1 MANCLVAQSG
11 GPTAVINASLAG
23 VIRANQLNPVYDRVY
38 GGLHGIEGVLDD
50 KLYDLTDLPGHEIEI
65 LKQSPSSA
73 LGTCRYKL
81 KRGNDTDFKRLVEIM
96 DKHDIEVMFY
106 IGGNDS
112 MDTVDALSEW
122 AQAHNMPQRFV
133 GIPKTVDNDL
143 VPVDHCPGFPS
154 AAKIANQIVH
164 ATYLDYAAY
173 TRPEVFIVETMGRDA
188 GWLAA
193 SCCVTGDVD
202 LVVLP
207 EVDFDKEAFL
217 AEVKKKFDEKG
228 ECYIVV
234 SEGAHYADGTY
245 LSAGDTAND
254 GFAHAVLGGAGL
266 QLKQMIID
274 SGIVP
279 RGVVQDLSRAARS
292 SNFAQS
298 LTDVTEA
305 YELGMS
311 AHMRSANPA
320 FTAQVVG
327 IERETDEAGNYCARY
342 FAKPACEFANFV
354 KHFPTEWILP
364 NYQGITQEAIDYFK
378 EEAIHYAWELLTTSQ
393 DEGGYGF
400 DPEKLC
406 VVSPDVGRA
415 KAAKKFQTMLGSDIA
430 IMHKDRPRHNQAE
443 ITALIGDV
451 TGKICILND
460 DMIDT
465 AGSLVAAAETLK
477 AKGAAQV
484 FACATHGIFSGP
496 AYERIANSCIEEVV
510 VTNVIPVPLE
520 RQTGKIKVL
529 SVAPLFAKTIRN
541 VYENGSVA
549 SLFE

>member
-11 GPTAVINASLAG
+11 GPTAAINATLAG
-23 VIRANQLNPVYDRVY
+23 VVRANQLNPLYEHVY
-38 GGLHGIEGVLDD
+38 GGLNGIEGILQDR
-50 KLYDLTDLPGHEIEI
+50 LYDLTNLSAAENRLLRQTPG
-65 LKQSPSSA
+65 SA
-73 LGTCRYKL
+73 LGSCRYKL
-81 KRGNDTDFKRLVEIM
+81 KRGNDADYLRLVEVM
-96 DKHDIEVMFY
+96 DKHDIEILFY

-122 AQAHNMPQRFV
+122 ARENNIDKRFV
-133 GIPKTVDNDL
+133 GIPKTIDNDL
-143 VPVDHCPGFPS
+143 MVTDHCPGFGS
-154 AAKIANQIVH
+154 GAKFAIQVAR
-164 ATYLDYAAY
+164 ATSIDLNVY
-173 TRPEVFIVETMGRDA
+173 TREEVYILETMGRDA

-378 EEAIHYAWELLTTSQ
+378 PLMAGE
-393 DEGGYGF
+393 
-400 DPEKLC
+400 PKL
-406 VVSPDVGRA
+406 
-415 KAAKKFQTMLGSDIA
+415 
-430 IMHKDRPRHNQAE
+430 IMD
-443 ITALIGDV
+443 
-451 TGKICILND
+451 
-460 DMIDT
+460 
-465 AGSLVAAAETLK
+465 
-477 AKGAAQV
+477 GAV
-484 FACATHGIFSGP
+484 PATI
-496 AYERIANSCIEEVV
+496 
-510 VTNVIPVPLE
+510 VPFNK
-520 RQTGKIKVL
+520 R
-529 SVAPLFAKTIRN
+529 
-541 VYENGSVA
+541 
-549 SLFE
+549 

>member
-1 MANCLVAQSG
+1 MGNCLVAQSG

-38 GGLHGIEGVLDD
+38 GGLHGIEGVLEG
-50 KLYDLTDLPGHEIEI
+50 KLYDLTDLSGHEIDL
-65 LKQSPSSA
+65 LKQTPSSA

-81 KRGNDTDFKRLVEIM
+81 KRGNDTDFERLVKVM
-96 DKHDIEVMFY
+96 DEHDIEVMFY

-122 AQAHNMPQRFV
+122 AQVHGMPQRFV

-154 AAKIANQIVH
+154 AAKIACQITH

-173 TRPEVFIVETMGRDA
+173 TRPEVFVLETMGRDA

-193 SCCVTGDVD
+193 SCCVSGDVD
-202 LVVLP
+202 LLVLP

-245 LSAGDTAND
+245 ISAGESAND
-254 GFAHAVLGGAGL
+254 GFAHAVLGGAGAT
-266 QLKQMIID
+266 LKQMIVD

-298 LTDVTEA
+298 LVDVTEA

-311 AHMRSANPA
+311 AHMRSADGK

-327 IERETDEAGNYCARY
+327 IRRGTDEEGGYNAEFFAG
-342 FAKPACEFANFV
+342 PASEFANAV

-364 NYQGITQEAIDYFK
+364 DYQGITQEAVDYFK
-378 EEAIHYAWELLTTSQ
+378 PLM
-393 DEGGYGF
+393 EGE
-400 DPEKLC
+400 PKL
-406 VVSPDVGRA
+406 VMD
-415 KAAKKFQTMLGSDIA
+415 
-430 IMHKDRPRHNQAE
+430 
-443 ITALIGDV
+443 
-451 TGKICILND
+451 
-460 DMIDT
+460 
-465 AGSLVAAAETLK
+465 
-477 AKGAAQV
+477 
-484 FACATHGIFSGP
+484 GP
-496 AYERIANSCIEEVV
+496 APATI
-510 VTNVIPVPLE
+510 VPFNK
-520 RQTGKIKVL
+520 R
-529 SVAPLFAKTIRN
+529 
-541 VYENGSVA
+541 
-549 SLFE
+549 

>member
-1 MANCLVAQSG
+1 MGNCLVAQSG

-23 VIRANQLNPVYDRVY
+23 VIRANQLNPVYDHVY
-38 GGLHGIEGVLDD
+38 GGLHGIEGVLEG
-50 KLYDLTDLPGHEIEI
+50 KLYDLTDLSGHEINL

-81 KRGNDTDFKRLVEIM
+81 KRGNDTDFERLVKVM
-96 DKHDIEVMFY
+96 DEHDIEVMFY

-154 AAKIANQIVH
+154 AAKIACQITH

-173 TRPEVFIVETMGRDA
+173 TRPEVFVLETMGRDA

-193 SCCVTGDVD
+193 SCCVSGDVD
-202 LVVLP
+202 LLVLP

-245 LSAGDTAND
+245 ISAGESAND
-254 GFAHAVLGGAGL
+254 GFAHAVLGGAGAT
-266 QLKQMIID
+266 LKQMIID
-274 SGIVP
+274 AGIVP

-298 LTDVTEA
+298 LVDVTEA

-311 AHMRSANPA
+311 AHMRSADGK

-327 IERETDEAGNYCARY
+327 IHRGTDENGNYNADF
-342 FAKPACEFANFV
+342 FAGPASEFANAV
-354 KHFPTEWILP
+354 KHFPAEWILP

-378 EEAIHYAWELLTTSQ
+378 PLMTGE
-393 DEGGYGF
+393 
-400 DPEKLC
+400 PKL
-406 VVSPDVGRA
+406 
-415 KAAKKFQTMLGSDIA
+415 
-430 IMHKDRPRHNQAE
+430 IMDG
-443 ITALIGDV
+443 ALP
-451 TGKICILND
+451 
-460 DMIDT
+460 
-465 AGSLVAAAETLK
+465 
-477 AKGAAQV
+477 
-484 FACATHGIFSGP
+484 ATI
-496 AYERIANSCIEEVV
+496 
-510 VTNVIPVPLE
+510 VPFNK
-520 RQTGKIKVL
+520 R
-529 SVAPLFAKTIRN
+529 
-541 VYENGSVA
+541 
-549 SLFE
+549 

>member
-50 KLYDLTDLPGHEIEI
+50 KLYDLTDLPGSEIEI

-122 AQAHNMPQRFV
+122 AQEHGMPQRFV

-254 GFAHAVLGGAGL
+254 SAR
-266 QLKQMIID
+266 QLT
-274 SGIVP
+274 
-279 RGVVQDLSRAARS
+279 
-292 SNFAQS
+292 N
-298 LTDVTEA
+298 
-305 YELGMS
+305 
-311 AHMRSANPA
+311 
-320 FTAQVVG
+320 
-327 IERETDEAGNYCARY
+327 
-342 FAKPACEFANFV
+342 
-354 KHFPTEWILP
+354 
-364 NYQGITQEAIDYFK
+364 
-378 EEAIHYAWELLTTSQ
+378 
-393 DEGGYGF
+393 
-400 DPEKLC
+400 
-406 VVSPDVGRA
+406 
-415 KAAKKFQTMLGSDIA
+415 IA
-430 IMHKDRPRHNQAE
+430 IFGCDCDRTDIYNYAFGYCINRPRPRCFVSVNIQ
-443 ITALIGDV
+443 I
-451 TGKICILND
+451 
-460 DMIDT
+460 
-465 AGSLVAAAETLK
+465 
-477 AKGAAQV
+477 GAACRQCKRYNQYYK
-484 FACATHGIFSGP
+484 FFHCMF
-496 AYERIANSCIEEVV
+496 
-510 VTNVIPVPLE
+510 PL
-520 RQTGKIKVL
+520 G
-529 SVAPLFAKTIRN
+529 
-541 VYENGSVA
+541 
-549 SLFE
+549 